1 MQVIKRDGSREPLKF
16 DKISNRIRKMTYG
29 LNNDFI
35 DVLGVSQKVIA
46 GIFDG
51 ITTESLDNLAAE
63 TAASLIPKHPD
74 YSNLASRI
82 SVSRLHKTTK
92 KKFSETIQDL
102 YSYIDPETGKEAS
115 LINEETYRAVM
126 DSKDTFDSAII
137 HDRDFNFEYFGFKTL
152 EKSYLLKLYGK
163 VAETPQH
170 MYMRVAVG
178 IWGNDIKNALKTYEL
193 LSTHMMTHATPTLFN
208 AGTRKPQLSSCFLLT
223 MSDDSIPGIYKTL
236 SDVAAISQNAGG
248 IGISIHNIRSTG
260 SYIRGTNGTSN
271 GIIPM
276 LRVFN
281 ETARYVDQGGGRR
294 KGSFA
299 VYLEPWHAD
308 IEDFIDLRKN
318 TGKEEMRAR
327 DLFLALWIPD
337 LFMERVEKNQDWS
350 LFSPSEVPGLYDEY
364 GDRFV
369 EMYTKAET
377 EGKAKKTIKARDLW
391 SKIMEAQI
399 ETGTPYILYKDA
411 ANRKSNQQNLG
422 TIRSSN
428 LCTEILE
435 FSSKDEQAVCNL
447 ASIPV
452 NKFLKSK
459 DNRTSKIIRGKCEVD
474 HDLLYSVAY
483 QTTLNLNQVID
494 VNYYP
499 TPETKKSNM
508 RHRPIGIGI
517 QGLADLFAVMGIGFT
532 SEEARK
538 VNSEVFETIYF
549 ASMTASKD
557 LAKQHGAYETF
568 KGSPLSEGK
577 FQFNLWNTDD
587 SELSGRWDW
596 ASLRKEVMENGAR
609 NSLLLAPMPTASCI
623 LAESKVLTPEGPKSY
638 IEIMESQGIDWKA
651 IEENGDQ
658 QWVFFNSPVSVE
670 TRFGTKECE
679 KIFFNGKVPVI
690 EIETEDGNVV
700 TCSHNHKFLCLREGQ
715 EIWVRADELTESDEI
730 ANKLTSGSG
739 IKSLKKLSQEKPT
752 WDLEVPEVHEYLLEN
767 GMVSHNTAQIMG
779 NNEAFE
785 PFTSNIY
792 TRRTLSGEYILVNKH
807 LVNDLIAIGLW
818 DEDVKNMIILNKGS
832 VQGIAGIPDD
842 IKEVYKT
849 VWEIKQ
855 KDLIEMSADRGKFI
869 CQSQSLNL
877 FIEGVN
883 AAKLT
888 AAHFHSWKLGLKTG
902 MYYLRTKSAADA
914 LTGLGIDMSKYKT
927 SPEVKVEPVQ
937 IQTVP
942 TPELDAR
949 MNSEDLAKMVED
961 MQSGI
966 SCSLDNSEDCLACGS

>member
-29 LNNDFI
+29 LNNEFI
-35 DVLGVSQKVIA
+35 DVLEISQKVIA

-51 ITTESLDNLAAE
+51 ITTEALDNLAAE

-74 YSNLASRI
+74 YSLLASRI
-82 SVSRLHKTTK
+82 AVSRLHKTTK
-92 KKFSETIQDL
+92 KKFSETVQDL
-102 YSYIDPETGKEAS
+102 YTYVDPETGKPAS
-115 LINEETYRAVM
+115 LINEETYNVVM
-126 DSKDTFDSAII
+126 ENKDTFDSAVI

-152 EKSYLLKLYGK
+152 EKSYLLKLYGQ

-170 MYMRVAVG
+170 MYMRVSVG
-178 IWGNDIKNALKTYEL
+178 IWGADIKNALKTYEL

-223 MSDDSIPGIYKTL
+223 TSDDSIAGIYKTL
-236 SDVAAISQNAGG
+236 TDVAVISQNAGG
-248 IGISIHNIRSTG
+248 IGLAIHNVRATG

-276 LRVFN
+276 LKVFN
-281 ETARYVDQGGGRR
+281 ETARYVDQGGGKR

-299 VYLEPWHAD
+299 IYLEPWHAD
-308 IEDFIDLRKN
+308 VEDFLELRKN
-318 TGKEEMRAR
+318 TGKEERRAR
-327 DLFLALWIPD
+327 DLFLSLWIPD
-337 LFMERVEKNQDWS
+337 LFMERVEKDLNWS
-350 LFSPSEVPGLYDEY
+350 LFSPSEVPGLHEVY
-364 GDRFV
+364 GQKFV
-369 EMYTKAET
+369 DLYTKAES
-377 EGKAKKTIKARDLW
+377 EGKARRTVKARDLW
-391 SKIMEAQI
+391 AKILEAQI

-422 TIRSSN
+422 TIKSSN
-428 LCTEILE
+428 LCTEIIE
-435 FSSKDEQAVCNL
+435 YTDKDEQAVCNL

-459 DNRTSKIIRGKCEVD
+459 DNRTAKIVRGKCDVD
-474 HDLLYSVAY
+474 HELLYSVSY
-483 QTTLNLNQVID
+483 QTAINLNQVID

-517 QGLADLFAVMGIGFT
+517 QGLADLYATMGIPFT
-532 SEEARK
+532 SEEARR

-549 ASMTASKD
+549 AAMTASKD
-557 LAKQHGAYETF
+557 LAIKQGPYETF

-577 FQFNLWNTDD
+577 FQFNLWNTEDH
-587 SELSGRWDW
+587 ELSGRWDW
-596 ASLRKEVMENGAR
+596 ASLRKEVMEHGVK
-609 NSLLLAPMPTASCI
+609 NSLLLAPMPTAS
-623 LAESKVLTPEGPKSY
+623 
-638 IEIMESQGIDWKA
+638 
-651 IEENGDQ
+651 
-658 QWVFFNSPVSVE
+658 
-670 TRFGTKECE
+670 
-679 KIFFNGKVPVI
+679 
-690 EIETEDGNVV
+690 
-700 TCSHNHKFLCLREGQ
+700 
-715 EIWVRADELTESDEI
+715 
-730 ANKLTSGSG
+730 
-739 IKSLKKLSQEKPT
+739 
-752 WDLEVPEVHEYLLEN
+752 
-767 GMVSHNTAQIMG
+767 TAQIMG

-792 TRRTLSGEYILVNKH
+792 TRRTLSGEYVLVNKH
-807 LVNDLIAIGLW
+807 LVKDLIAIGLW
-818 DEDVKNMIILNKGS
+818 SEDIKNMIILGKGS
-832 VQGIAGIPDD
+832 VQHIPSIPDD

-888 AAHFHSWKLGLKTG
+888 AAHFHSWRLGLKTG

-914 LTGLGIDMSKYKT
+914 LTGLGIDMSKYKST
-927 SPEVKVEPVQ
+927 ETKVEPTAVQ
-937 IQTVP
+937 TPPPVTP
-942 TPELDAR
+942 TPKREEPQ
-949 MNSEDLAKMVED
+949 MIMSSEDLAKLAEKMEADIV
-961 MQSGI
+961 
-966 SCSLDNSEDCLACGS
+966 CSLDNPEDCLSCGS

>member
-16 DKISNRIRKMTYG
+16 DKISNRIKKMTYG
-29 LNNDFI
+29 LNSDFI
-35 DVLGVSQKVIA
+35 DVLEISQKVIA

-51 ITTESLDNLAAE
+51 ITTEALDNLAAE
-63 TAASLIPKHPD
+63 TAASLIPRHPD
-74 YSNLASRI
+74 YSLLASRI
-82 SVSRLHKTTK
+82 AVSRLHKTTK
-92 KKFSETIQDL
+92 KKFSETVQDL
-102 YSYIDPETGKEAS
+102 YTYIDPETGKPAS
-115 LINEETYRAVM
+115 LINDETYEVVM
-126 DSKDTFDSAII
+126 ENKDTFDSLVI

-152 EKSYLLKLYGK
+152 EKSYLLKLYGQ

-170 MYMRVAVG
+170 MYMRVSVG
-178 IWGNDIKNALKTYEL
+178 IWGKDIKNAVKTYEL

-223 MSDDSIPGIYKTL
+223 TSEDSISGIYKTL
-236 SDVAAISQNAGG
+236 TDVAVISQNAGG
-248 IGISIHNIRSTG
+248 IGLAIHNVRATG

-281 ETARYVDQGGGRR
+281 ETARYVDQGGGKR

-299 VYLEPWHAD
+299 IYLEPWHAD
-308 IEDFIDLRKN
+308 VEDFLELRKN
-318 TGKEEMRAR
+318 TGKEERRAR

-337 LFMERVEKNQDWS
+337 LFMERVQADLNWS
-350 LFSPSEVPGLYDEY
+350 LFSPSEVPGLHEVY
-364 GDRFV
+364 GQKFV
-369 EMYTKAET
+369 DLYTKAES
-377 EGKAKKTIKARDLW
+377 EGKARRTVKARDLW
-391 SKIMEAQI
+391 AKILESQI

-422 TIRSSN
+422 TIKSSN
-428 LCTEILE
+428 LCTEIIE
-435 FSSKDEQAVCNL
+435 YTDKDEQAVCNL
-447 ASIPV
+447 ASIPI

-459 DNRTSKIIRGKCEVD
+459 DNRTAKIARGKCEVD
-474 HDLLYSVAY
+474 HDLLYSVSY

-499 TPETKKSNM
+499 TPETQRSNM

-517 QGLADLFAVMGIGFT
+517 QGLADLFAVMGIPFT

-549 ASMTASKD
+549 AAMTASKD
-557 LAKQHGAYETF
+557 LAIKQGPYETF

-577 FQFNLWNTDD
+577 FQFDLWNTDE

-596 ASLRKEVMENGAR
+596 AGLRRDVMKNGAR
-609 NSLLLAPMPTASCI
+609 NSLLLAPMPTAS
-623 LAESKVLTPEGPKSY
+623 
-638 IEIMESQGIDWKA
+638 
-651 IEENGDQ
+651 
-658 QWVFFNSPVSVE
+658 
-670 TRFGTKECE
+670 
-679 KIFFNGKVPVI
+679 
-690 EIETEDGNVV
+690 
-700 TCSHNHKFLCLREGQ
+700 
-715 EIWVRADELTESDEI
+715 
-730 ANKLTSGSG
+730 
-739 IKSLKKLSQEKPT
+739 
-752 WDLEVPEVHEYLLEN
+752 
-767 GMVSHNTAQIMG
+767 TAQIMG

-792 TRRTLSGEYILVNKH
+792 TRRTLSGEYVLINKH
-807 LVNDLIAIGLW
+807 LVKDLIALGLW
-818 DEDVKNMIILNKGS
+818 GEDMKNMIILGKGS
-832 VQGIAGIPDD
+832 VQQIPSIPNE
-842 IKEVYKT
+842 IKEIYKT

-914 LTGLGIDMSKYKT
+914 LTGLGIDMSKYK
-927 SPEVKVEPVQ
+927 SVEAGVEPTAL
-937 IQTVP
+937 QTISAP
-942 TPELDAR
+942 GLDTR
-949 MNSEDLAKMVED
+949 MNSEDLAKLVQNMESSIV
-961 MQSGI
+961 
-966 SCSLDNSEDCLACGS
+966 CSLDSPEGECLACGS

>member
-16 DKISNRIRKMTYG
+16 DKISNRIKKMTYG

-35 DVLGVSQKVIA
+35 DVLEISQKVIS

-51 ITTESLDNLAAE
+51 ITTEALDNLAAE

-74 YSNLASRI
+74 YSLLASRI
-82 SVSRLHKTTK
+82 AVSRLHKTTK

-102 YSYIDPETGKEAS
+102 YTYIDPETGKSAS
-115 LINEETYRAVM
+115 LINDETYNVIM
-126 DSKDTFDSAII
+126 ENKDTFDSAVI

-152 EKSYLLKLYGK
+152 EKSYLLKLYGQ

-170 MYMRVAVG
+170 MYMRVSVG
-178 IWGNDIKNALKTYEL
+178 IWGSDIKNAIKTYEL

-223 MSDDSIPGIYKTL
+223 TSDDSIAGIYKTL
-236 SDVAAISQNAGG
+236 TDVAVISQNAGG
-248 IGISIHNIRSTG
+248 IGLAVHNVRATG

-276 LRVFN
+276 LKVFN
-281 ETARYVDQGGGRR
+281 ETARYVDQGGGKR

-299 VYLEPWHAD
+299 IYLEPWHAD
-308 IEDFIDLRKN
+308 VEDFLELRKN
-318 TGKEEMRAR
+318 TGKEERRAR

-337 LFMERVEKNQDWS
+337 LFMERVEKDLNWS
-350 LFSPSEVPGLYDEY
+350 LFSPSEVPGLHEVY
-364 GDRFV
+364 GQKFV
-369 EMYTKAET
+369 DLYTKAES
-377 EGKAKKTIKARDLW
+377 EGKARRTVKARDLW
-391 SKIMEAQI
+391 AKILESQI
-399 ETGTPYILYKDA
+399 ETGTPYILFKDA

-422 TIRSSN
+422 TIKSSN
-428 LCTEILE
+428 LCTEIIE
-435 FSSKDEQAVCNL
+435 YTDKDEQAVCNL

-459 DNRTSKIIRGKCEVD
+459 DNRTVKIVRGKCDVD
-474 HDLLYSVAY
+474 HDLLYSVSY
-483 QTTLNLNQVID
+483 QTAINLNQVID

-517 QGLADLFAVMGIGFT
+517 QGLADLYAVMGIPFT
-532 SEEARK
+532 SEEARR

-549 ASMTASKD
+549 AAMTASKD
-557 LAKQHGAYETF
+557 LAIQQGPYETF

-577 FQFNLWNTDD
+577 FQFNLWNTEDH
-587 SELSGRWDW
+587 ELSGRWDW
-596 ASLRKEVMENGAR
+596 ASLRKEVMEHGVR
-609 NSLLLAPMPTASCI
+609 NSLLLAPMPTAS
-623 LAESKVLTPEGPKSY
+623 
-638 IEIMESQGIDWKA
+638 
-651 IEENGDQ
+651 
-658 QWVFFNSPVSVE
+658 
-670 TRFGTKECE
+670 
-679 KIFFNGKVPVI
+679 
-690 EIETEDGNVV
+690 
-700 TCSHNHKFLCLREGQ
+700 
-715 EIWVRADELTESDEI
+715 
-730 ANKLTSGSG
+730 
-739 IKSLKKLSQEKPT
+739 
-752 WDLEVPEVHEYLLEN
+752 
-767 GMVSHNTAQIMG
+767 TAQIMG

-807 LVNDLIAIGLW
+807 LVRDLIALGLW
-818 DEDVKNMIILNKGS
+818 SEDMKNMIILGKGS
-832 VQGIAGIPDD
+832 VQHIPSIPDD
-842 IKEVYKT
+842 IKEIYKT

-888 AAHFHSWKLGLKTG
+888 AAHFHSWRLGLKTG

-914 LTGLGIDMSKYKT
+914 LTGLGIDMSKYKST
-927 SPEVKVEPVQ
+927 ETKVEPTSVQ
-937 IQTVP
+937 TPPPVTP
-942 TPELDAR
+942 TPKREEPR
-949 MNSEDLAKMVED
+949 MIMSSEDLAKLAEKMESDIV
-961 MQSGI
+961 
-966 SCSLDNSEDCLACGS
+966 CSLDNPEDCLSCGS

>member
-16 DKISNRIRKMTYG
+16 DKISNRIKKMTYG

-35 DVLGVSQKVIA
+35 DVLEISQKVIS

-51 ITTESLDNLAAE
+51 ITTEALDNLAAE

-74 YSNLASRI
+74 YSLLASRI
-82 SVSRLHKTTK
+82 AVSRLHKTTK

-102 YSYIDPETGKEAS
+102 YTYIDPETGKSAS
-115 LINEETYRAVM
+115 LINDETYNVIM
-126 DSKDTFDSAII
+126 ENKDTFDSAVI

-152 EKSYLLKLYGK
+152 EKSYLLKLYGQ

-170 MYMRVAVG
+170 MYMRVSVG
-178 IWGNDIKNALKTYEL
+178 IWGSDIKNAIKTYEL

-223 MSDDSIPGIYKTL
+223 TSDDSIAGIYKTL
-236 SDVAAISQNAGG
+236 TDVAVISQNAGG
-248 IGISIHNIRSTG
+248 IGLAVHNVRATG

-276 LRVFN
+276 LKVFN
-281 ETARYVDQGGGRR
+281 ETARYVDQGGGKR

-299 VYLEPWHAD
+299 IYLEPWHAD
-308 IEDFIDLRKN
+308 VEDFLELRKN
-318 TGKEEMRAR
+318 TGKEERRAR

-337 LFMERVEKNQDWS
+337 LFMERVEKDLNWS
-350 LFSPSEVPGLYDEY
+350 LFSPSEVPGLHEVY
-364 GDRFV
+364 GQKFV
-369 EMYTKAET
+369 DLYTKAES
-377 EGKAKKTIKARDLW
+377 EGKARRTVKARDLW
-391 SKIMEAQI
+391 AKILESQI
-399 ETGTPYILYKDA
+399 ETGTPYILFKDA

-422 TIRSSN
+422 TIKSSN
-428 LCTEILE
+428 LCTEIIE
-435 FSSKDEQAVCNL
+435 YTDKDEQAVCNL

-459 DNRTSKIIRGKCEVD
+459 DNRTVKIVRGKCDVD
-474 HDLLYSVAY
+474 HDLLYSVSY
-483 QTTLNLNQVID
+483 QTAINLNQVID

-499 TPETKKSNM
+499 TPETEKSNM

-517 QGLADLFAVMGIGFT
+517 QGLADLYAVMGIPFT
-532 SEEARK
+532 SEEARR

-549 ASMTASKD
+549 AAMTASKD
-557 LAKQHGAYETF
+557 LAIQQGPYETF

-577 FQFNLWNTDD
+577 FQFNLWNTEDH
-587 SELSGRWDW
+587 ELSGRWDW
-596 ASLRKEVMENGAR
+596 ASLRKEVMEHGVR
-609 NSLLLAPMPTASCI
+609 NSLLLAPMPTAS
-623 LAESKVLTPEGPKSY
+623 
-638 IEIMESQGIDWKA
+638 
-651 IEENGDQ
+651 
-658 QWVFFNSPVSVE
+658 
-670 TRFGTKECE
+670 
-679 KIFFNGKVPVI
+679 
-690 EIETEDGNVV
+690 
-700 TCSHNHKFLCLREGQ
+700 
-715 EIWVRADELTESDEI
+715 
-730 ANKLTSGSG
+730 
-739 IKSLKKLSQEKPT
+739 
-752 WDLEVPEVHEYLLEN
+752 
-767 GMVSHNTAQIMG
+767 TAQIMG

-807 LVNDLIAIGLW
+807 LVRDLIALGLW
-818 DEDVKNMIILNKGS
+818 SEDMKNMIILGKGS
-832 VQGIAGIPDD
+832 VQHIPSIPDD
-842 IKEVYKT
+842 IKEIYKT

-888 AAHFHSWKLGLKTG
+888 AAHFHSWRLGLKTG

-914 LTGLGIDMSKYKT
+914 LTGLGIDMSKYKST
-927 SPEVKVEPVQ
+927 ETKVEPTSVQ
-937 IQTVP
+937 TPPPVTP
-942 TPELDAR
+942 TPKREEPR
-949 MNSEDLAKMVED
+949 MIMSSEDLAKLAEKMESDIV
-961 MQSGI
+961 
-966 SCSLDNSEDCLACGS
+966 CSLDNPEDCLSCGS

>member
-1 MQVIKRDGSREPLKF
+1 MQVIKRDGSKEPLKF
-16 DKISNRIRKMTYG
+16 DKISSRIRKMTYG

-35 DVLGVSQKVIA
+35 DVMEISQKVIG

-74 YSNLASRI
+74 YSILASRI
-82 SVSRLHKTTK
+82 AVSRLHKTTK

-102 YSYIDPETGKEAS
+102 YEYIDPETGKPAS
-115 LINEETYRAVM
+115 LIGEETYKSVM
-126 DSKDTFDSAII
+126 ENREILDSAVI

-152 EKSYLLKLYGK
+152 EKSYLLKLHGK

-178 IWGNDIKNALKTYEL
+178 IWGNDIKNVLKTYEL
-193 LSTHMMTHATPTLFN
+193 LSDHMMTHATPTLFN
-208 AGTRKPQLSSCFLLT
+208 AGTRKPQLSSCFLLS
-223 MSDDSIPGIYKTL
+223 MSEDSIPGIYKTL

-248 IGISIHNIRSTG
+248 IGLSIHNIRSTG

-294 KGSFA
+294 KGSFSI
-299 VYLEPWHAD
+299 YIEPWHAD

-337 LFMERVEKNQDWS
+337 LFMERVERDEEWS
-350 LFSPSEVPGLYDEY
+350 LFSPSEVPGLYDLY
-364 GDRFV
+364 GQEFV
-369 EMYTKAET
+369 EMYTKAES
-377 EGKAKKTIKARDLW
+377 EGKAKRKMKARELW
-391 SKIMEAQI
+391 AKILESQI

-411 ANRKSNQQNLG
+411 ANQKSNQKNLG

-428 LCTEILE
+428 LCTEIIE
-435 FSSKDEQAVCNL
+435 FSSKEEQAVCNL

-459 DNRTSKIIRGKCEVD
+459 DQRTSKIARGKCEVD

-483 QTTLNLNQVID
+483 QTTLNLNKVID

-499 TPETKKSNM
+499 TPETKRSNM

-517 QGLADLFAVMGIGFT
+517 QGLADLYAIIGIPFT
-532 SEEARK
+532 SPEARK
-538 VNSEVFETIYF
+538 INSEIFETIYF

-557 LAKQHGAYETF
+557 LALLEGPYETF

-577 FQFNLWNTDD
+577 FQFDLWGTK
-587 SELSGRWDW
+587 SEELSGRWDW
-596 ASLRKEVMENGAR
+596 ESLRKEVMKSGTR
-609 NSLLLAPMPTASCI
+609 NSLLLAPMPTAS
-623 LAESKVLTPEGPKSY
+623 
-638 IEIMESQGIDWKA
+638 
-651 IEENGDQ
+651 
-658 QWVFFNSPVSVE
+658 
-670 TRFGTKECE
+670 
-679 KIFFNGKVPVI
+679 
-690 EIETEDGNVV
+690 
-700 TCSHNHKFLCLREGQ
+700 
-715 EIWVRADELTESDEI
+715 
-730 ANKLTSGSG
+730 
-739 IKSLKKLSQEKPT
+739 
-752 WDLEVPEVHEYLLEN
+752 
-767 GMVSHNTAQIMG
+767 TAQIMG

-792 TRRTLSGEYILVNKH
+792 TRRTLSGEFILVNKH
-807 LVNDLIAIGLW
+807 LVRELISLGLW
-818 DEDVKNMIILNKGS
+818 NEDMKNMIILGKGS
-832 VQGIAGIPDD
+832 VQNIPS
-842 IKEVYKT
+842 IPSELKEIYKT

-855 KDLIEMSADRGKFI
+855 KDLIEMSAERGRFI

-902 MYYLRTKSAADA
+902 MYYLRTKAAADA
-914 LTGLGIDMSKYKT
+914 LSGLGIDMSKYKT
-927 SPEVKVEPVQ
+927 SPEAKSVPPKIEAKIENQKIHPDPIPDSDPV
-937 IQTVP
+937 I
-942 TPELDAR
+942 
-949 MNSEDLAKMVED
+949 NSEDLAKLVEKMGSD
-961 MQSGI
+961 I
-966 SCSLDNSEDCLACGS
+966 SCSLDNEDCLACGS

>member
-35 DVLGVSQKVIA
+35 DVLEISQKVIA

-82 SVSRLHKTTK
+82 AVSRLHKTTK

-102 YSYIDPETGKEAS
+102 YNYIDPETGKEAS
-115 LINEETYRAVM
+115 LINEETYKAVM
-126 DSKDTFDSAII
+126 DNKDIFDSAVI

-152 EKSYLLKLYGK
+152 EKSYLLKLYGR

-223 MSDDSIPGIYKTL
+223 TSDDSIAGIYKTL
-236 SDVAAISQNAGG
+236 TDVATISQNAGG
-248 IGISIHNIRSTG
+248 IGLAIHNIRSTG

-281 ETARYVDQGGGRR
+281 ETARYVDQGGGKR

-299 VYLEPWHAD
+299 IYLEPWHAD
-308 IEDFIDLRKN
+308 VEDFLELRKN
-318 TGKEEMRAR
+318 TGKEERRAR

-337 LFMERVEKNQDWS
+337 LFMERVEKNETWS
-350 LFSPSEVPGLYDEY
+350 LFSPSEVPGLHEVY
-364 GDRFV
+364 GQEFV
-369 EMYTKAET
+369 AKYLKAES
-377 EGKAKKTIKARDLW
+377 EGKAKRVVKARDLW
-391 SKIMEAQI
+391 TKIIESQI

-422 TIRSSN
+422 TIKSSN
-428 LCTEILE
+428 LCTEIIE
-435 FSSKDEQAVCNL
+435 YTDKDEQAVCNL

-459 DNRTSKIIRGKCEVD
+459 DNRTSKILRGKCEVD

-549 ASMTASKD
+549 AAMTASKD
-557 LAKQHGAYETF
+557 LAKQYGAYETF

-609 NSLLLAPMPTASCI
+609 NSLLLAPMPTAS
-623 LAESKVLTPEGPKSY
+623 
-638 IEIMESQGIDWKA
+638 
-651 IEENGDQ
+651 
-658 QWVFFNSPVSVE
+658 
-670 TRFGTKECE
+670 
-679 KIFFNGKVPVI
+679 
-690 EIETEDGNVV
+690 
-700 TCSHNHKFLCLREGQ
+700 
-715 EIWVRADELTESDEI
+715 
-730 ANKLTSGSG
+730 
-739 IKSLKKLSQEKPT
+739 
-752 WDLEVPEVHEYLLEN
+752 
-767 GMVSHNTAQIMG
+767 TAQIMG

-927 SPEVKVEPVQ
+927 APEVKAEPVQ

-942 TPELDAR
+942 TPEIDTR
-949 MNSEDLAKMVED
+949 MNSEDLAKLVENMESD
-961 MQSGI
+961 IM
-966 SCSLDNSEDCLACGS
+966 CSLDNPEDCLACGS

>member
-1 MQVIKRDGSREPLKF
+1 
-16 DKISNRIRKMTYG
+16 
-29 LNNDFI
+29 
-35 DVLGVSQKVIA
+35 
-46 GIFDG
+46 
-51 ITTESLDNLAAE
+51 
-63 TAASLIPKHPD
+63 
-74 YSNLASRI
+74 
-82 SVSRLHKTTK
+82 
-92 KKFSETIQDL
+92 
-102 YSYIDPETGKEAS
+102 
-115 LINEETYRAVM
+115 
-126 DSKDTFDSAII
+126 
-137 HDRDFNFEYFGFKTL
+137 
-152 EKSYLLKLYGK
+152 
-163 VAETPQH
+163 
-170 MYMRVAVG
+170 
-178 IWGNDIKNALKTYEL
+178 
-193 LSTHMMTHATPTLFN
+193 
-208 AGTRKPQLSSCFLLT
+208 
-223 MSDDSIPGIYKTL
+223 
-236 SDVAAISQNAGG
+236 
-248 IGISIHNIRSTG
+248 
-260 SYIRGTNGTSN
+260 
-271 GIIPM
+271 M

-281 ETARYVDQGGGRR
+281 ETARYVDQGGGKR

-299 VYLEPWHAD
+299 IYLEPWHAD
-308 IEDFIDLRKN
+308 VEDFLELRKN
-318 TGKEEMRAR
+318 TGKEERRAR

-337 LFMERVEKNQDWS
+337 LFMERVEKNENWS
-350 LFSPSEVPGLYDEY
+350 LFSPSEVPGLHEVY
-364 GDRFV
+364 GQEFV
-369 EMYTKAET
+369 DKYLKAES
-377 EGKAKKTIKARDLW
+377 EGKAKRVVKARDLW
-391 SKIMEAQI
+391 TKIIESQI

-422 TIRSSN
+422 TIKSSN
-428 LCTEILE
+428 LCTEIIE
-435 FSSKDEQAVCNL
+435 FTDKDEQAVCNL

-459 DNRTSKIIRGKCEVD
+459 NNRTTKILRGKCEVD

-577 FQFNLWNTDD
+577 FQFNLWNTED

-609 NSLLLAPMPTASCI
+609 NSLLLAPMPTAS
-623 LAESKVLTPEGPKSY
+623 
-638 IEIMESQGIDWKA
+638 
-651 IEENGDQ
+651 
-658 QWVFFNSPVSVE
+658 
-670 TRFGTKECE
+670 
-679 KIFFNGKVPVI
+679 
-690 EIETEDGNVV
+690 
-700 TCSHNHKFLCLREGQ
+700 
-715 EIWVRADELTESDEI
+715 
-730 ANKLTSGSG
+730 
-739 IKSLKKLSQEKPT
+739 
-752 WDLEVPEVHEYLLEN
+752 
-767 GMVSHNTAQIMG
+767 TAQIMG

-883 AAKLT
+883 SAKLT

-927 SPEVKVEPVQ
+927 APEVKAEPLQ
-937 IQTVP
+937 IQTVQ
-942 TPELDAR
+942 TPELDKR
-949 MNSEDLAKMVED
+949 MNSEDLAKLVQNMESD
-961 MQSGI
+961 IM
-966 SCSLDNSEDCLACGS
+966 CSLDSPEGECLACGS